1 MPSRLPS
8 LLALLLLMSYFQ
20 EARDGMT
27 GMVSLPRHHTF
38 LCPVLFARGTF
49 LCPVSFARGTVHL
62 CSCLEKSRCC
72 HPLSLS
78 HALHVFA

>member
-1 MPSRLPS
+1 MPSSLPS

-27 GMVSLPRHHTF
+27 GMVSLPRHH
-38 LCPVLFARGTF
+38 TF